1 MQVIVRTYSKY
12 VSFTIHDFFDTKT
25 LTIMLNSE
33 HLTET
38 IDAYLNGTM
47 SVEDINI
54 FENALTEQPELKHA
68 MAAQKLIR
76 FGLKQSGKVATKNL
90 FKQFHAEMLEEEQAN
105 EMANGQNYLQ
115 ENSTQENSTKVVVFD
130 NRRRYTI
137 ISIAASV
144 ILCLGVGLAVFFNNH
159 KEAQNIAENQQVTKI
174 EYIEQNS
181 DAQGFAPLT
190 STGKDYKTLILM
202 KTDTYDKPH
211 YEFIHRDTI
220 TLFSNSLNP
229 QKDNLQ
235 LIFDNQTNV
244 YKLSIN
250 AKVYE
255 IEQGF
260 KGIKELK

>member
-1 MQVIVRTYSKY
+1 MQVIVRICSKY
-12 VSFTIHDFFDTKT
+12 IAFTIHDFFDTKT

-54 FENALTEQPELKHA
+54 FENALTEQPELKRA
-68 MAAQKLIR
+68 VTAQKLVRI
-76 FGLKQSGKVATKNL
+76 GLKQSGKVATKNL
-90 FKQFHAEMLEEEQAN
+90 FKQFHAEMLKEEQSD
-105 EMANGQNYLQ
+105 EITHDLISLQ
-115 ENSTQENSTKVVVFD
+115 ENPTKVVVFD
-130 NRRRYTI
+130 SRRRYGI

-144 ILCLGVGLAVFFNNH
+144 IICVGIGFAIFFNNH
-159 KEAQNIAENQQVTKI
+159 KEAQNIADNQQVTKI

-181 DAQGFAPLT
+181 DEQGFAPIT

-235 LIFDNQTNV
+235 LIFDNQTNA

-250 AKVYE
+250 AKIYE

-260 KGIKELK
+260 KGVKALK

>member
-1 MQVIVRTYSKY
+1 MQVIVRIYSKY
-12 VSFTIHDFFDTKT
+12 VAFTIHDFFDTKT

-54 FENALTEQPELKHA
+54 FENALTEQPELKKA
-68 MAAQKLIR
+68 VAAQKLVRI
-76 FGLKQSGKVATKNL
+76 GLKQSGKVATKKL
-90 FKQFHAEMLEEEQAN
+90 FKQFHAEMLKEEQSD
-105 EMANGQNYLQ
+105 EIMHDLISLQ
-115 ENSTQENSTKVVVFD
+115 ENPAKVVVSFD
-130 NRRRYTI
+130 SRRRYAI
-137 ISIAASV
+137 MSIAASV
-144 ILCLGVGLAVFFNNH
+144 IICVGIGFAIFFNNH
-159 KEAQNIAENQQVTKI
+159 KEAQNIADNQQVTKI

-181 DAQGFAPLT
+181 DAQGYAPVT

-235 LIFDNQTNV
+235 LIFDSQTNI

-250 AKVYE
+250 AKIYE

-260 KGIKELK
+260 KGVKELK

>member
-1 MQVIVRTYSKY
+1 MQVIVRIYSKY
-12 VSFTIHDFFDTKT
+12 VAFTIHDFFDTKT

-54 FENALTEQPELKHA
+54 FENALTEQPELKRA
-68 MAAQKLIR
+68 VATQKLVRI
-76 FGLKQSGKVATKNL
+76 GLKQSGKVATKNL
-90 FKQFHAEMLEEEQAN
+90 FKQFHAEMLKE

-115 ENSTQENSTKVVVFD
+115 ENSTQENSTKVVAFD

-144 ILCLGVGLAVFFNNH
+144 ILCFGIGLAVFFNNH
-159 KEAQNIAENQQVTKI
+159 KEAQNIADNQQVTKI

-181 DAQGFAPLT
+181 DAQGYAPIT

-202 KTDTYDKPH
+202 KTYTYDKTH

-235 LIFDNQTNV
+235 LIFDSQTNI

-250 AKVYE
+250 AKIYE

-260 KGIKELK
+260 KGVKELK